1 MSSGNKN
8 MHAQQH
14 LLSLMNQAIE
24 WRLIEMGL
32 CCGVFDTLQQPRALE
47 DIAKAHHWQ
56 VAKTKHL
63 LDGFVAMDIVECNAS
78 YFSMTNSY
86 SALLSTTNECSM
98 VASLTHLNAIKLASV
113 EQLLELMADN
123 VSDTSHQVPFDSP
136 VFWQVAA
143 ANLKSFHA
151 STSAE
156 LYADILQATPQWS
169 QVKSMLDLGAG
180 SSVLGQ
186 RLIRDNTQL
195 HYHLFDLPPV
205 VEAIKQQLDSHTQ
218 MTLWQGNY
226 NEAPLPQAVD
236 LVLSAM
242 SLYYAVDL
250 DAVLKRCLSCLSA
263 NGMMISIH
271 EGLTAAR
278 TQPAYHVIGRL
289 LPVLKGNDLSFER
302 GKIAQSMLRV
312 GFRHVSS
319 EEISTPFGPLHI
331 DIGYK

>member
-1 MSSGNKN
+1 MQ
-8 MHAQQH
+8 AQQR

-32 CCGVFDTLQQPRALE
+32 CCGVFDTLQQPRTIE

-56 VAKTKHL
+56 VEKTKHF
-63 LDGFVAMDIVECNAS
+63 LDAFIAMDIVKYKAS
-78 YFSMTNSY
+78 YFSMANSY
-86 SALLSTTNECSM
+86 SALLSATDECSM
-98 VASLTHLNAIKLASV
+98 AVSLTHLNTIKLASV
-113 EQLLELMADN
+113 EQLLELMADK
-123 VSDTSHQVPFDSP
+123 VPDSSHQVAFDSP
-136 VFWQVAA
+136 AFWQVAA

-156 LYADILQATPQWS
+156 LYADILQTTSQWS

-180 SSVLGQ
+180 SAVLGQ
-186 RLIRDNTQL
+186 RLIRDNAQL

-205 VEAIKQQLDSHTQ
+205 VAAIEQQIDSHTQ

-250 DAVLKRCLSCLSA
+250 EAVLKRCLSCLSA

-278 TQPAYHVIGRL
+278 TQPAYHVISRL
-289 LPVLKGNDLSFER
+289 LPVLRGNDLSFER
-302 GKIAQSMLRV
+302 GQIAQSMLRV
-312 GFRHVSS
+312 GFRRVSS